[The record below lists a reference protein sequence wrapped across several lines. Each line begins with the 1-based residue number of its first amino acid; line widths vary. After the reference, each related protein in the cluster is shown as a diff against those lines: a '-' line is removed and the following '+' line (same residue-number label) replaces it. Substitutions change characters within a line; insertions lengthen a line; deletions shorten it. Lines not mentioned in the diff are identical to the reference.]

1 MEKKRISFRT
11 LHLIDTLIGT
21 TLAACLAIFATVFG
35 YGTHARFVLP
45 VTFVVLAVLIA
56 RFFGTMAGVLGT
68 IVAAVVFAMY
78 LFPPVPS
85 IHVATQQGRDSLNWL
100 LLGGI
105 SLSFLFPKAAGLER
119 R

>member
-21 TLAACLAIFATVFG
+21 ILTACLAIFATVWG
-35 YGTHARFVLP
+35 YGTHTRFLLPVAFVLL
-45 VTFVVLAVLIA
+45 TVLIA

-68 IVAAVVFAMY
+68 IAAAVVFATY

-85 IHVATQQGRDSLNWL
+85 IHVATQQARDSLNWL

-105 SLSFLFPKAAGLER
+105 SLSFLFPKTVSER